1 MKSLDDLLLQETK
14 KIIIELSQTHPVI
27 STINII
33 EKLTGTPYKP
43 SLTTS
48 NIGLSTFLSSH
59 QNELGIQYINTES
72 MVIDNKGAFTMC
84 WKKL

>member
-1 MKSLDDLLLQETK
+1 MKTLDELLLSETK
-14 KIIIELSQTHPVI
+14 KAINELSKLHPII

-43 SLTTS
+43 SINTT

-59 QNELGIQYINTES
+59 QNELGIKYLNTES
-72 MVIDNKGAFTMC
+72 IVIDNKGTSTMW
-84 WKKL
+84 WKLL